1 MIADPSNILSPV
13 NKSVQQQEEFAN
25 PFTAEGYAAGSS
37 YDEMWDK
44 NGRVR
49 PHWQSYMQ
57 SLDLLG
63 GSALAKCRQ
72 EARRIFRENG
82 VSYNVYGDPHGH
94 QRTWDLDPIP
104 LIISSEDW
112 AEIEAGLV
120 QRAELMNLILSDL
133 YGQRKLIQ
141 QGLLPAAM
149 VFGHEGFLRACDQF
163 RQPVGIQLHDY
174 AVDLARGPDGNMW
187 VLRDYTQSPAGI
199 GYALENR
206 TVMTRIMP
214 QFFQD
219 GHIHRISFFFRTLR
233 AGLSSL
239 SIRKTDQPRIVVL
252 TPGPYSEL
260 YFEHAYLAS
269 YLGYPLVQGD
279 DLTVREGHVW
289 LKTLDG
295 LQPVEVIIRRLS
307 DRFCDPLELAEDSLL
322 GVAGLLHAAR
332 KGNVMIV
339 NPLGSGVLEN
349 PGLIPFLP
357 GISQYYLGCK
367 LKLPSAATWWCGQPA
382 ERDYVLEHLNHIVVK
397 TIYRSYDSQ
406 SFFGAL
412 ASREQLDDM
421 RRRILARPHLY
432 VGQEQVGFSTAPCL
446 IKGKV
451 EPRHTAIRTFVTSH
465 EGRFHVMKGGLTRAA
480 RDRGVA
486 VPSRHFDNIS
496 KDTWIMATRPERHVS
511 LWLQPSSDDMAIE
524 RSGMLA
530 SRAAENLYWTGRYAE
545 RLEGT
550 ARIIRTVIMQMNR
563 AEETGNETHQLH
575 IHQLQQA
582 LTAATET
589 FPGFIR
595 ETPLSPEATAIEL
608 RSVMVDENRMGSIA
622 SLLGLLTTSAYM
634 VRDRWSIDNWR
645 VLDGTKNHWRNVQS
659 NPHTHI
665 ISAEYELDE
674 LITSL
679 AAFMGLNMESMT
691 REPGWLMLDS
701 GRRIERGLWLIR
713 MMKSLLIPTRD
724 ELLEHLILESFLST
738 HESLITHR
746 RRYRSYLQMQTVL
759 DVLLIDETNP
769 RSLAYQLERLQR
781 DLARLPRPRIG
792 MKLSTEEKLVLEA
805 TTHLRLTDLQ
815 SLTKTTPDVGYSKL
829 LEVITFI
836 ESRLMAVS
844 EALNHFYFSHA
855 QGARQLMPTRRKAES
870 L

>member
-1 MIADPSNILSPV
+1 METHV
-13 NKSVQQQEEFAN
+13 NQHQDELN

-44 NGRVR
+44 NGRIR
-49 PHWQSYMQ
+49 PHWQNFMQ
-57 SLDLLG
+57 AIKELG
-63 GSALAKCRQ
+63 GHSLAKCRQ

-112 AEIEAGLV
+112 ASIEDGLI
-120 QRAELMNLILSDL
+120 QRAELMNLILSDI

-141 QGLLPAAM
+141 QGLLPAELI
-149 VFGHEGFLRACDQF
+149 FGHEGFIRACDHF
-163 RQPVGIQLHDY
+163 RQPTGIELHDF
-174 AVDLARGPDGNMW
+174 AVDLARGPDGRMW
-187 VLRDYTQSPAGI
+187 VLRDYAQSPAGI

-206 TVMTRIMP
+206 TVMSRIMP
-214 QFFQD
+214 QFFQA

-233 AGLSSL
+233 AGLASL
-239 SIRKTDQPRIVVL
+239 STRRTEQPRIVVL

-279 DLTVREGHVW
+279 DLAVREGHVW

-295 LQPVEVIIRRLS
+295 LQPVEVIIRRLN

-322 GVAGLLHAAR
+322 GVAGLLQAAR
-332 KGNVMIV
+332 EGNVVIV
-339 NPLGSGVLEN
+339 NPLGSSILEN

-357 GISQYYLGCK
+357 SISRYYLGCD
-367 LKLPSAATWWCGQPA
+367 LKLPSAATWWCGQPS
-382 ERDYVLEHLNHIVVK
+382 ECSYVVENIHKIVIK
-397 TIYRSYDSQ
+397 PIHRAYNST
-406 SFFGAL
+406 SFFGAH
-412 ASREQLDDM
+412 ATKDECEEM
-421 RRRILARPHLY
+421 KKRILSRPHLY
-432 VGQEQVGFSTAPCL
+432 VGQQQVSFSTAPCL
-446 IKGKV
+446 IKGKI

-465 EGRFHVMKGGLTRAA
+465 EGRFHVMKGGLSRSA
-480 RDRGVA
+480 RERGVA
-486 VPSRHFDNIS
+486 GPSRHCDNIS

-511 LWLQPSSDDMAIE
+511 LWLQPTNDELAIE

-550 ARIIRTVIMQMNR
+550 ARILRTVTMQMNR
-563 AEETGNETHQLH
+563 AEESGNETHQQL
-575 IHQLQQA
+575 IVLLQQTM
-582 LTAATET
+582 TAVTET
-589 FPGFIR
+589 FPGFLGDH
-595 ETPLSPEATAIEL
+595 PLSPADAATEL
-608 RSVMVDENRMGSIA
+608 RSVMVDENRMGSI
-622 SLLGLLTTSAYM
+622 SNLLGLLTASAYM

-645 VLDGTKNHWRNVQS
+645 VLDGIKNHWRNVQS
-659 NPHTHI
+659 NAHSHM

-691 REPGWLMLDS
+691 REPGWLMLDA
-701 GRRIERGLWLIR
+701 GRRIERAVWLIR
-713 MMKSLLIPTRD
+713 MMKSLMIPNRD
-724 ELLEHLILESFLST
+724 ELLEHMILESMLST

-759 DVLLIDETNP
+759 DVLLSDETNP

-781 DLARLPRPRIG
+781 NLARLPRPRLG
-792 MKLSTEEKLVLEA
+792 MKLSVEEKLVLEA
-805 TTHLRLTDLQ
+805 TTQLRLIDLQ
-815 SLTKTTPDVGYSKL
+815 AIAKATPDAGHQKL
-829 LEVITFI
+829 LELITFI
-836 ESRLMAVS
+836 EGRLMTAS
-844 EALNHFYFSHA
+844 ETLNHFYFSHA
-855 QGARQLMPTRRKAES
+855 QGARQLMPTRRKAEN